1 MNKVHKAYSTVTVDT
16 QGLDVS
22 TVFATSCS
30 PGCLK
35 EKTSLLPS
43 IRDPSHK
50 RAQDKDLV
58 FSSPGA
64 GYEGLLLQPHGL
76 LEMGSFLF

>member
-1 MNKVHKAYSTVTVDT
+1 MNKVRKAYSTVTADT
-16 QGLDVS
+16 QELAVS
-22 TVFATSCS
+22 AVFVMSCS

-50 RAQDKDLV
+50 HSQDKDLV

-64 GYEGLLLQPHGL
+64 GYEGLLLQPHGP